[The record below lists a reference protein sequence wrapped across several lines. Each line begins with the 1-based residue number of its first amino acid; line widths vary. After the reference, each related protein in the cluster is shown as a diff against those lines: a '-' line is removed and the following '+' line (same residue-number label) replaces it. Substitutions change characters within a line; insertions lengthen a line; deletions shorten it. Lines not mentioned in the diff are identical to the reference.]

1 MFKVNI
7 IHFDVFVFKFQH
19 ISNMFKGKK
28 INKSNFCENKKSF
41 KIDEIDINKILVSK
55 KEPW

>member
-19 ISNMFKGKK
+19 ISNMFNGKK

-41 KIDEIDINKILVSK
+41 KIDEIDIKKILTSK
-55 KEPW
+55 KEP